1 MRFAPGLRSYII
13 SFMKKI
19 FLFIFPV
26 GAAAALCLWYFD
38 NSTAPFGSF
47 FSDKTGLVMAF
58 GRLAGIVAALGVMGQ
73 LLLISRVKWL
83 EPLFGLDRLTRFH
96 HLAGLIIPLALL
108 IHPPLVVWHHAMQTG
123 NGFIAQYLTALGWE
137 DVTAAAC
144 GEFLIIAAVILS
156 LPFARRRLSYEAW
169 HSAHLGAYIG
179 LALSIGH
186 QFGLGGDLSS
196 ELPYFAWTWYALYAF
211 VLVNLAWGRALK
223 PLWLYHSRKFVVE
236 KIVPET
242 TEVES
247 IWITGRDMA
256 SLPAEAGQFAL
267 LRFWAPGFK
276 FQSHPFSI
284 SRLPDGKYLRF
295 SVKKSGD
302 FTASLHNSLK
312 PGTPVIIDGPHGVF
326 TEKKC
331 LGDKALLIA
340 GGIGI
345 TPLRSLGE
353 RLRVSGK
360 DCVLLYANR
369 SQKDVVFRRELG
381 ELEDLGGFT
390 VYHVLSADPAWPG
403 EKGYIDSDRIKRL
416 VPDFAERDAFLCGPP
431 PMMAALTAALIGLG
445 VSKTRIHSEVFSL

>member
-1 MRFAPGLRSYII
+1 
-13 SFMKKI
+13 MKKI
-19 FLFIFPV
+19 LLFVFPV
-26 GAAAALCLWYFD
+26 GAAAALWLWYF
-38 NSTAPFGSF
+38 NSGTALAGSLF
-47 FSDKTGLVMAF
+47 ADKTGLAMAL
-58 GRLAGIVAALGVMGQ
+58 GRLAGIIAALGVMGQ
-73 LLLISRVKWL
+73 LLLISRAKWL
-83 EPLFGLDRLTRFH
+83 EPLFGLDRLTRCH

-108 IHPPLVVWHHAMQTG
+108 AHPPLIVWHHTLQTG
-123 NGFIAQYLTALGWE
+123 GSFFSQYFAVLGWE
-137 DVTAAAC
+137 DVLAAAC

-169 HSAHLGAYIG
+169 HSAHLAAYLG

-186 QFGLGGDLSS
+186 QFSLGGDLSAA
-196 ELPYFAWTWYALYAF
+196 LPYFAWTWYALYAF
-211 VLVNLAWGRALK
+211 VLANLIWSRVLK
-223 PLWLYHSRKFVVE
+223 QLLLYRRHKFVVE

-267 LRFWAPGFK
+267 LRFLAPGFRY
-276 FQSHPFSI
+276 QAHPFSI
-284 SRLPDGKYLRF
+284 SRPSDGKYLRF
-295 SVKKSGD
+295 SIKKSGD
-302 FTASLHNSLK
+302 FTASVHHSLK

-353 RLRVSGK
+353 RLQSSGK

-369 SQKDVVFRRELG
+369 AQKDIVFRRELG
-381 ELEDLGGFT
+381 ELEDQGGFT
-390 VYHVLSADPAWPG
+390 VYHVLNADPAWAG
-403 EKGYIDSDRIKRL
+403 ETGHVDADRIKRL
-416 VPDFAERDAFLCGPP
+416 APDFAERDAFLCGPP
-431 PMMAALTAALIGLG
+431 PMITAVTAALIGLG
-445 VSKTRIHSEVFSL
+445 VSRTRIHSEVFSL

>member
-1 MRFAPGLRSYII
+1 
-13 SFMKKI
+13 MKKI
-19 FLFIFPV
+19 FLSVFPV
-26 GAAAALCLWYFD
+26 GPAAALCLWYFD
-38 NSTAPFGSF
+38 NSAAPSGSF
-47 FSDKTGLVMAF
+47 FSDKIGLVMAF

-73 LLLISRVKWL
+73 LLLVSRAAWL

-96 HLAGLIIPLALL
+96 HKAGLIIPLALL
-108 IHPPLVVWHHAMQTG
+108 IHPPLVVWHHVMQTG
-123 NGFIAQYLTALGWE
+123 NGFIAQYLAVLGWA
-137 DVTAAAC
+137 DVLAAAC
-144 GEFLIIAAVILS
+144 GEFLIIVAVILS
-156 LPFARRRLSYEAW
+156 LPFARHRLSYEAW
-169 HSAHLGAYIG
+169 HRAHLGAYIG

-186 QFGLGGDLSS
+186 QLELGMDLNAG
-196 ELPYFAWTWYALYAF
+196 LPYFVWTWYALYIF
-211 VLVNLAWGRALK
+211 TLVNLAWGRALK
-223 PLWLYHSRKFVVE
+223 PLWRYHSRKFVVE

-256 SLPAEAGQFAL
+256 SLQAEAGQFAI

-276 FQSHPFSI
+276 LQAHPFSI

-295 SVKKSGD
+295 SIKKSGD
-302 FTASLHNSLK
+302 FTTSVHNSLK

-353 RLRVSGK
+353 RLRASGK

-369 SQKDVVFRRELG
+369 AQKDIVFRRELE
-381 ELEDLGGFT
+381 ELEDLGGLT
-390 VYHVLSADPAWPG
+390 VHHILNSDPEWTG
-403 EKGYIDSDRIKRL
+403 EKGSIDADRIKRL

-431 PMMAALTAALIGLG
+431 PMMTALTAALTGLG
-445 VSKTRIHSEVFSL
+445 VSRTRIHSEVFSL